1 MLNNRHGL
9 EVSLINRNFKVFLK
23 YALCIAVII
32 LIVTRIDRVMSWLG
46 NFWGIIF
53 PLVLGCLVAYVLNI
67 IMKFLEKNW
76 FPDSPN
82 PHVQRARRG
91 ICLFLSIFL
100 IIGAILLI
108 IRIVLPELM
117 DAFAVIGDE
126 IPVYFEKIQEWILQ
140 NGEMFPTISES
151 IGEMQINWQELFQ
164 KFVSYAT
171 SGVTSMLNS
180 AVIFVTKLM
189 GSVINIAIAVI
200 FAIYILLNKE
210 KLKSQAVTL
219 EKAYLKSSLVSQVN
233 KVVYTAHSCFTSFI
247 SGQCVE
253 AVILGILCT
262 VGMMILRFPY
272 APMVGTLIGAT
283 ALIPMVGAYIGAIVG
298 AFMIFTV
305 SPVKALGFIVFIVVL
320 QQLEGNLIYPKVVGA
335 SIGLPGMWVL
345 TAVTIGGGLGG
356 IPGMLIGVPL
366 AATIYRL
373 VSQDVKE
380 RIEKTNQENIA
391 EE

>member
-1 MLNNRHGL
+1 MDRI
-9 EVSLINRNFKVFLK
+9 VSWMDNFF
-23 YALCIAVII
+23 
-32 LIVTRIDRVMSWLG
+32 
-46 NFWGIIF
+46 GIIF

-76 FPDSPN
+76 FPDSPK
-82 PHVQRARRG
+82 PLLQRTRRG
-91 ICLFLSIFL
+91 VCLFISIFL
-100 IIGAILLI
+100 IIGAFLLI
-108 IRIVLPELM
+108 IRIVVPELM

-126 IPVYFEKIQEWILQ
+126 IPVYFEKIQSWIVK

-151 IGEMQINWQELFQ
+151 IGKMRIDWQELFQ
-164 KFVSYAT
+164 KIVSYAT

-180 AVIFVTKLM
+180 AVIFVTRFL
-189 GSVINIAIAVI
+189 GSVVNISIAII
-200 FAIYILLNKE
+200 FAVYILLNKE
-210 KLKSQAVTL
+210 KLKAQAVTL
-219 EKAYLKSSLVSQVN
+219 EKVYLKPSMLHQIN

-262 VGMMILRFPY
+262 VGMLIFRFPY
-272 APMVGTLIGAT
+272 APMVGTFIGAT
-283 ALIPMVGAYIGAIVG
+283 ALIPMVGAYIGAVVG

-305 SPVKALGFIVFIVVL
+305 SPIKALGFIIFIVVL

-373 VSQDVKE
+373 ISQDVKE
-380 RIEKTNQENIA
+380 RMSKMNKKNES

>member
-1 MLNNRHGL
+1 M
-9 EVSLINRNFKVFLK
+9 SFINRNFKVFLK
-23 YALCIAVII
+23 YALCIAAII
-32 LIVTRIDRVMSWLG
+32 LIIIRMDRVVSWVG
-46 NFWGIIF
+46 NFWSIIF
-53 PLVLGCLVAYVLNI
+53 PLVLGCLIAYALNI

-76 FPDSPN
+76 FPDSAN
-82 PHVQRARRG
+82 PVLRRCKRG
-91 ICLFLSIFL
+91 ICLFLSIFM
-100 IIGAILLI
+100 IIGALLLI
-108 IRIVLPELM
+108 IRIVVPELM

-126 IPVYFEKIQEWILQ
+126 IPVYFEKIQEWVVK
-140 NGEMFPTISES
+140 NGEMFPTVAES
-151 IGEMQINWQELFQ
+151 IGEMKINWQELFQ
-164 KFVSYAT
+164 KIVSYAT

-180 AVIFVTKLM
+180 AVIFVTKLL
-189 GSVINIAIAVI
+189 GSVVNISIALI

-219 EKAYLKSSLVSQVN
+219 ENVYLKSSFIRQVN

-262 VGMMILRFPY
+262 VGMFILRFPY
-272 APMVGTLIGAT
+272 APMVGTFIGAT
-283 ALIPMVGAYIGAIVG
+283 ALIPMVGAYIGAVVG

-305 SPVKALGFIVFIVVL
+305 SPIKALGFIVFIVVL

-373 VSQDVKE
+373 IRQDVKE
-380 RIEKTNQENIA
+380 RLEKDHKKNIS